1 MLNKTNTSLGLIVL
15 KNLIEFFVY
24 SDTQDDELFQTGI
37 KKVIDIYKYMNNI
50 YTRSLQKMEMKES
63 KQIVLELETILSKIS
78 KLIDA
83 IKTDADTTLIEELR
97 FERNNLIEIKTKLLQ
112 EELDKINSKNK
123 KEGKNE

>member
-1 MLNKTNTSLGLIVL
+1 MLNKTNTELGLIVL

-63 KQIVLELETILSKIS
+63 KQIVLELETILSKIA

-83 IKTDADTTLIEELR
+83 INTNADTTLIEDLR

-123 KEGKNE
+123 KGGQK

>member
-1 MLNKTNTSLGLIVL
+1 MLNKTNTELGLIVL

-63 KQIVLELETILSKIS
+63 KQIVLELETILSKIA

-83 IKTDADTTLIEELR
+83 INTDADTTLIEDLR

-123 KEGKNE
+123 KGGQK

>member
-1 MLNKTNTSLGLIVL
+1 MLNKTNTELGLIVL

-50 YTRSLQKMEMKES
+50 YTKSLQKMEMKES
-63 KQIVLELETILSKIS
+63 KQIVLELETILSKIA

-83 IKTDADTTLIEELR
+83 INTDADTTLIEDLR

-123 KEGKNE
+123 KGGQK

>member
-123 KEGKNE
+123 KGGQK